1 MFSFLLTPPPPLPS
15 SLTTDY
21 FVEYFT
27 QKVKDISSSFTP
39 ATILQ
44 HPFLTSVF
52 IHFITLSSK
61 DVNRLVK
68 FNHPTNCPLDP
79 WCCEH
84 HYGCLIMQF
93 CPTTSAGSGPSSRGK
108 QLSSWSKRWS
118 SPASTTAPLS
128 WLDFPAS
135 VIKPLQRIQNA
146 AARLVFNLTKFSNVS
161 PLFCDLHWLPVVD
174 RIRFK
179 MMIQGGQWNCPCLPP
194 SIGQT
199 THPSSSAPLNYF
211 RWTPG
216 TAVAKSKQRSII
228 KITTP
233 LWVRFSF
240 SFNSALCDF

>member
-1 MFSFLLTPPPPLPS
+1 MPSTTP
-15 SLTTDY
+15 
-21 FVEYFT
+21 
-27 QKVKDISSSFTP
+27 
-39 ATILQ
+39 
-44 HPFLTSVF
+44 
-52 IHFITLSSK
+52 
-61 DVNRLVK
+61 
-68 FNHPTNCPLDP
+68 
-79 WCCEH
+79 
-84 HYGCLIMQF
+84 
-93 CPTTSAGSGPSSRGK
+93 AGSGPSSRGK

-146 AARLVFNLTKFSNVS
+146 AARLVFNLTKFSNVI
-161 PLFCDLHWLPVVD
+161 PLSLPPCSRLHQVQD
-174 RIRFK
+174 DGTG
-179 MMIQGGQWNCPCLPP
+179 IQGGQWNCPCLPP